1 MAESFAVASC
11 GSSDMWHRDCRTPN
25 RLPGGV
31 VAVMHPKLPALIML
45 CALIAGCTAK
55 YTVNEPHS
63 PAAAPPS
70 ATSKPVAGSTRS
82 DSLLIGLAFSGGGT
96 RAAAF
101 SYGVLEAMADSTI
114 QWDGRERRLSDE
126 IDVISSVSGGS
137 FTAAYYGLFG
147 DRIFEDYADKFLYQ
161 DVEGDLIWST
171 LSPASW
177 GKLGSATYNRSDLA
191 AQYYDEILFE
201 GKTFGDLLARNG
213 PRLTINATE
222 IALGAQFTFEP
233 AQFALICS
241 DYASYPVSRAVTA
254 SSAVPMLF
262 SSVILRNYAGTCPF
276 VYPPWAKA
284 ANASVDK
291 TSRAYNLVQQ
301 MDKYADR
308 EEMPYI
314 HLYDGGLTDNLGVRP
329 FLNRLTLSGGSYQL
343 AKDIGVGDVHRMLV
357 IVVNAQSEMSTQFK
371 QTDLDLTLGQAVEA
385 TSSIPLN
392 SYSFDSLTL
401 LRNTFDGLASD
412 LIEKR
417 CEDWAETRESTAGC
431 DDFKVYL
438 VEVDFDQLTDKKQSR
453 MLKHLPT
460 SFSLSVEEVDSLR
473 AVGRQILT
481 DSPAFQAFLRST
493 DKQAPP
499 PTN

>member
-1 MAESFAVASC
+1 MVV
-11 GSSDMWHRDCRTPN
+11 TP
-25 RLPGGV
+25 
-31 VAVMHPKLPALIML
+31 PKLLALIVL
-45 CALIAGCTAK
+45 CALIAGCSAK
-55 YTVNEPHS
+55 YTVNEPYS

-70 ATSKPVAGSTRS
+70 APSKPVAANTRS

-101 SYGVLEAMADSTI
+101 SYGVLEALADSTI

-161 DVEGDLIWST
+161 DVEGDLIWLT
-171 LSPASW
+171 LSPGSW
-177 GKLGSATYNRSDLA
+177 GKLGSGKYNRSDLA
-191 AQYYDEILFE
+191 AEYYDEILFE

-222 IALGAQFTFEP
+222 IALGAQFTFDP

-254 SSAVPMLF
+254 SSAVPLLF

-276 VYPPWAKA
+276 VFPPWAKTA
-284 ANASVDK
+284 KDTADK
-291 TSRAYNLVQQ
+291 TTRAYNLVQQ
-301 MDKYADR
+301 MEKYADS

-329 FLNRLTLSGGSYQL
+329 FLNRLALSGGSYQL
-343 AKDIGVGDVHRMLV
+343 AKVMGVGDVHRMLV

-371 QTDLDLTLGQAVEA
+371 RTDLDLTLGQAVGA

-401 LRNTFDGLASD
+401 LRHAIDGLASD
-412 LIEKR
+412 LTKKR
-417 CEDWAETRESTAGC
+417 CEDWAATRESTAGC

-438 VEVDFDQLTDKKQSR
+438 AEVDFDQLNDKKQSL
-453 MLKHLPT
+453 MMKHLPT
-460 SFSLSVEEVDSLR
+460 SFSLSVDQVDSLR
-473 AVGRQILT
+473 AAGRQILI
-481 DSPAFQAFLRST
+481 DSPAFQAFLRGTQSE
-493 DKQAPP
+493 PP
-499 PTN
+499 RL